1 VSCAHH
7 ASKIKKVPT
16 SRYLSLTTGGSLT
29 HAAFGGESAGGEGT
43 PAFEVCQKIPSG
55 LIALVAVHPAG
66 SVGGVT
72 PSKVSANTGIR
83 SEPGGH
89 SGVAGLTA
97 AKGPLSFVFVTVM
110 MFAYEN
116 VATEQK
122 TKQIRVHR
130 LKKAD
135 WAVHLFFTDES
146 YGRSRG
152 VGRGLGVGEH
162 LPVHGVGAR

>member
-1 VSCAHH
+1 
-7 ASKIKKVPT
+7 
-16 SRYLSLTTGGSLT
+16 
-29 HAAFGGESAGGEGT
+29 
-43 PAFEVCQKIPSG
+43 
-55 LIALVAVHPAG
+55 LIAFVAVHPAG

-72 PSKVSANTGIR
+72 PSKVSANTVIR

-89 SGVAGLTA
+89 SGVAGLTE
-97 AKGPLSFVFVTVM
+97 AKGPLSFAFVTVM

-135 WAVHLFFTDES
+135 WAVHLFFIDES
-146 YGRSRG
+146 YGRGAG
-152 VGRGLGVGEH
+152 VGRGRGDGVSLGVGQG
-162 LPVHGVGAR
+162 LGVGVDGW